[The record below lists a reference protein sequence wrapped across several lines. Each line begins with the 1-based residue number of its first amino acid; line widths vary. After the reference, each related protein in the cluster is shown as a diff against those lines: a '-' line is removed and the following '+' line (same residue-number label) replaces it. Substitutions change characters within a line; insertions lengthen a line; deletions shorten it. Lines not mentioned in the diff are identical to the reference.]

1 MYDDTKQLL
10 IIVIG
15 ILLLFGMFLTWG
27 SVEHYL
33 NNQALK
39 CENISKYNNT
49 LQHDINLEAVC
60 K

>member
-1 MYDDTKQLL
+1 MNEDTKQLL
-10 IIVIG
+10 IIVIA
-15 ILLLFGMFLTWG
+15 IVLLFGMFFTWG
-27 SVEHYL
+27 GVEHYL